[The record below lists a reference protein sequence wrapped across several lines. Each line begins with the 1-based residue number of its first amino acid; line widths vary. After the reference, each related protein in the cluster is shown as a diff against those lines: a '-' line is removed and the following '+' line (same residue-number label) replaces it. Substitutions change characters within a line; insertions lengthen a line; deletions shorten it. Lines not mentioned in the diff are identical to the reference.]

1 MQIQAKIATRTAQNR
16 GISPDQP
23 KSIRPCSLGTLGQV
37 ENPSTPTKAI
47 KRPGSQVKAAEFAAR
62 TTANQMKAKKKR
74 KYIYI
79 YTYKAATKS
88 RRTYQKGLA
97 NDNLRILLIL
107 LLT

>member
-47 KRPGSQVKAAEFAAR
+47 KSPGSQVKAAEFAAR
-62 TTANQMKAKKKR
+62 TTANQMKAKKKEN
-74 KYIYI
+74 IYI
-79 YTYKAATKS
+79 YTHTKLRQNLGGLTKKA
-88 RRTYQKGLA
+88 
-97 NDNLRILLIL
+97 
-107 LLT
+107 